1 MQRLKSKED
10 YEDFLKKTTGVAV
23 IFFSAAW
30 NGPSR
35 GFTPKLQEISEEF
48 DDVAFAN
55 VDVDENNAV
64 ATKEGVQMLP
74 AFCYYK
80 GGKKW
85 FLGAGFISLQSVCA
99 RLLLYYRVL
108 LRCGVFARGYYIVT
122 GCSREAI
129 RCGVF
134 ARGYYFVA
142 GFSRE
147 AVTSLRDVCAKL
159 LFIARCSCE
168 VAAVT

>member
-80 GGKKW
+80 GGKKV
-85 FLGAGFISLQSVCA
+85 GKSTGGDVAKVRKG
-99 RLLLYYRVL
+99 
-108 LRCGVFARGYYIVT
+108 IVNVKAME
-122 GCSREAI
+122 G
-129 RCGVF
+129 
-134 ARGYYFVA
+134 
-142 GFSRE
+142 
-147 AVTSLRDVCAKL
+147 L
-159 LFIARCSCE
+159 
-168 VAAVT
+168 